1 MKKPDKI
8 YNLWK
13 VENWLWR
20 KHLTPLALLIR
31 AFIRVVF
38 SADIPYKLKV
48 GEGTRFP
55 HDALGS
61 LIHQDAVIG
70 RECRILHGITVGGK
84 GGSGLPIIKDK
95 VWIGPHSIL
104 LGDIVIGE
112 GSIVGAGSVV
122 VKDVPPYSV
131 VAGNPAKVIKQLTPP
146 LLSCNIFINR
156 HICA

>member
-1 MKKPDKI
+1 MATKDRI
-8 YNLWK
+8 YLLWK
-13 VENWLWR
+13 LENWLWR
-20 KHLTPLALLIR
+20 CHLTPLAVLTR
-31 AFIRVVF
+31 AFIRIVF
-38 SADIPYKLKV
+38 SADIPYKLRV

-70 RECRILHGITVGGK
+70 KKCVILHGITVGGK
-84 GGSGLPIIKDK
+84 GGSGLPVIKDN
-95 VWIGPHSIL
+95 VWVGPHSIL

-131 VAGNPAKVIKQLTPP
+131 VAGNPAKVIKQLSPP
-146 LLSCNIFINR
+146 KFQKKEF
-156 HICA
+156 